1 MKTMKKALYAACL
14 AATILLSL
22 GACGS
27 NENQYVDNFSQAL
40 AALDWGEG
48 TTTYVIGHKSPD
60 TDAVCSAI
68 TYAYL
73 MNALGY
79 SCEPR
84 VAGKLTIRA

>member
-1 MKTMKKALYAACL
+1 MKTMKKALYA
-14 AATILLSL
+14 
-22 GACGS
+22 
-27 NENQYVDNFSQAL
+27 
-40 AALDWGEG
+40 
-48 TTTYVIGHKSPD
+48 
-60 TDAVCSAI
+60 VCSAV